1 MKKLRLFLIAIVA
14 FLGLAIPVIAD
25 SDVDYSVSDYDGVLT
40 IHDDNT
46 ADFYQT
52 ITYDFD
58 SSYNGQIVT
67 LGEAGHMPD
76 GFTIDKNPEIYA
88 S

>member
-46 ADFYQT
+46 ADFYQ
-52 ITYDFD
+52 
-58 SSYNGQIVT
+58 
-67 LGEAGHMPD
+67 
-76 GFTIDKNPEIYA
+76 
-88 S
+88 